1 MDINRLLKKRQL
13 NVQEQNTITA
23 HKISITASYWRDRGV
38 PACLAE
44 YAESQGVVWSD
55 TVVLKLEIDFPGMPS
70 LFGLLLTQ
78 AERFIAFEIDTDSAH
93 LTIETVERWEDISA
107 HQDYSVSKRGVRKGF
122 ATIALDVRQQLLALP
137 QYESPLRRAPH

>member
-1 MDINRLLKKRQL
+1 
-13 NVQEQNTITA
+13 
-23 HKISITASYWRDRGV
+23 
-38 PACLAE
+38 
-44 YAESQGVVWSD
+44 
-55 TVVLKLEIDFPGMPS
+55 MPS